1 MAASSFKITLEQKI
15 KSLTEKLIV
24 AETGLEPQSTNFN
37 IAMEF
42 ILTNFSSHSFS
53 SPNQH

>member
-1 MAASSFKITLEQKI
+1 MAASSFKITLDQKI
-15 KSLTEKLIV
+15 KSLSEKLI
-24 AETGLEPQSTNFN
+24 ASESGLEPGTTNFN

-53 SPNQH
+53 SPNKH

>member
-1 MAASSFKITLEQKI
+1 MAASSFKITLDQKI
-15 KSLTEKLIV
+15 KSLSEKLI
-24 AETGLEPQSTNFN
+24 ASESGLELGTTNFN

-53 SPNQH
+53 SPNKH